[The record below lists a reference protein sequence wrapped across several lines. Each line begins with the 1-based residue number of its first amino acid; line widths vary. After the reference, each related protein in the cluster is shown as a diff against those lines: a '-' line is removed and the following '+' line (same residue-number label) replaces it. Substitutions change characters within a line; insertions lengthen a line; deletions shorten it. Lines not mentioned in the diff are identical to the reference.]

1 MIEAA
6 KMTGPT
12 GGTHLRSI
20 LLEEYKSLRQEIIFR
35 ATSQAAILSLNV
47 TAIGVIAGLF
57 FSSQIRDAR
66 IFFLI
71 PLVCSIL
78 GLMYTDHALN
88 IVKLAKFIRWQVKPR
103 LAEAAELSELVD
115 YEVFSENYTPPNPA
129 YRHVLPVAIIAM
141 FIAIP
146 IAAIALPFT
155 DLLGAG
161 QAVQL
166 SIRNLALVAPG
177 VVLLAWFLIVSF
189 PAFFYYSVHYGGTRD
204 KPLSRRS
211 TVGANDYRT

>member
-1 MIEAA
+1 MIE
-6 KMTGPT
+6 PT
-12 GGTHLRSI
+12 GGTHLPSI

-47 TAIGVIAGLF
+47 TAIGAIAGLF
-57 FSSQIRDAR
+57 FSSQIGDAR

-71 PLVCSIL
+71 PLICSIL

-88 IVKLAKFIRWQVKPR
+88 IGKLAKFIRWQVKPR
-103 LAEAAELSELVD
+103 LAEAAGLSELVD

-161 QAVQL
+161 RAVQP
-166 SIRNLALVAPG
+166 SIQNLALVAPG
-177 VVLLAWFLIVSF
+177 IVLLVWFLIV
-189 PAFFYYSVHYGGTRD
+189 YYSVHYGGTPE
-204 KPLSRRS
+204 KPLSSSS